1 MSPKHTIY
9 CLGEV
14 LLTLDADA
22 PLAHAESFRPRL
34 GGDAAVLAQ
43 ACAAQGG
50 RASLLAQLGEDPFG
64 HRAASTLAAAGVD
77 TTHASF
83 SRTLPTALLFEA
95 GGEALSYRA
104 RTAGLQFAPAQL
116 EPGLFQPGDALLS
129 ASSGL
134 GDSPL
139 RYTHLAALTAARD
152 AGALTCFVPCLEPA
166 LWPQPEGEAA
176 LREVTRQLL
185 PRADIAIL
193 TTEELEFLFGTAR
206 CGWRFFLSCG
216 GTPSWCFW
224 PAPRA
229 STPLPARTMRSGR
242 GSPSLPLGWPPRCSV
257 VCCKK
262 TARRKNCPASPPGSY
277 KRSYKKRTK
286 PPPTGG
292 GFASQGFQLG
302 EDCGLFC

>member
-1 MSPKHTIY
+1 MVPKHTIY

-14 LLTLDADA
+14 LLALDADA

-50 RASLLAQLGEDPFG
+50 CASLLAQLGEDSFG
-64 HRAASTLAAAGVD
+64 QRAASTLAAAGVD
-77 TTHASF
+77 TAHMRF

-95 GGEALSYRA
+95 GGEALSYRG
-104 RTAGLQFAPAQL
+104 RTAGLQFAPEQL
-116 EPGLFQPGDALLS
+116 EPGLFQPGDALLF

-134 GDSPL
+134 CDSPL

-185 PRADIAIL
+185 PRADIVLL
-193 TTEELEFLFGTAR
+193 TTEELEFLFGTAEMR
-206 CGWRFFLSCG
+206 VALFPLLRGHTQLVLLACAEGIHAFTR
-216 GTPSWCFW
+216 TNHAFW
-224 PAPRA
+224 PG
-229 STPLPARTMRSGR
+229 L
-242 GSPSLPLGWPPRCSV
+242 SLSLIHI
-257 VCCKK
+257 
-262 TARRKNCPASPPGSY
+262 
-277 KRSYKKRTK
+277 
-286 PPPTGG
+286 
-292 GFASQGFQLG
+292 
-302 EDCGLFC
+302 